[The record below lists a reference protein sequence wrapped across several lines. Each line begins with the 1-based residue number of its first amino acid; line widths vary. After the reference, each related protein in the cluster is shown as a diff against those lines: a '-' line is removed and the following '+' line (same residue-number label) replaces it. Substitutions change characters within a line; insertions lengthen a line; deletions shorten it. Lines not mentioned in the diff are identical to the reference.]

1 MLLMRRRL
9 NVKKAARLRHDLPLL
24 LLLGLL
30 FGDFS
35 PSKGE
40 FWRFSILSAYVPARL
55 SAPVCV
61 SVCLGARVRARVLE
75 RIRMVA
81 GCCVCVRA
89 RT

>member
-1 MLLMRRRL
+1 MTDLGAPEMLLMRRRL
-9 NVKKAARLRHDLPLL
+9 NVKKTARLRHDLPLL

-61 SVCLGARVRARVLE
+61 SARA
-75 RIRMVA
+75 
-81 GCCVCVRA
+81 CVCARA
-89 RT
+89 CWRGSG